1 MAKKNNRSMLAVQSS
16 IGTETLSRSNN
27 FDCFDFLH
35 FAGVLPVGCVPL
47 LDLFCF
53 VLYVNY
59 CKFPF
64 CLVVC

>member
-1 MAKKNNRSMLAVQSS
+1 MLAEQSS
-16 IGTETLSRSNN
+16 IGTETHSRSNN
-27 FDCFDFLH
+27 FDCFV
-35 FAGVLPVGCVPL
+35 AGVLPVGCVPL

-53 VLYVNY
+53 VSYVNY